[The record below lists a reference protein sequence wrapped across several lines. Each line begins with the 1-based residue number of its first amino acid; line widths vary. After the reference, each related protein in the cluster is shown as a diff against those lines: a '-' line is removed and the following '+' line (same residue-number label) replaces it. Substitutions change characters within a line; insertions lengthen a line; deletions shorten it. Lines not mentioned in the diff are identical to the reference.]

1 LNYTAACRFKEYLI
15 KACKGPKSI
24 DACFLF
30 DLNLFWKRSFVS
42 EHPFLNPPEIQ
53 ISGVVMRTVLVIE
66 DERQTRNIFLK
77 CLEFEGFRA
86 FGAGDGATGMALAQN
101 QRPDLIV
108 CDIMMPD
115 VDGYSVLS
123 ALRQRQDTASIP
135 LIFLTAKVTMADLRQ
150 AMEMGA
156 DDYLTKPCTVEQFL
170 AAINSRLKR
179 HDQLARLYGE
189 NASNLATAG
198 LPEEPLDIH
207 LGQSGDDFFPRGP
220 KLATVFRY
228 IEAHYRQ
235 SINLKE
241 VAQAAGYSP
250 AYLTNLVQ
258 EQTGR
263 TVKRWII
270 ERRIAEA
277 KTLLTNTNQSIR
289 KIAEFC
295 GYTDAGYFT
304 RQFRQLN
311 GISPQAWRRQSV
323 AG

>member
-1 LNYTAACRFKEYLI
+1 
-15 KACKGPKSI
+15 
-24 DACFLF
+24 
-30 DLNLFWKRSFVS
+30 
-42 EHPFLNPPEIQ
+42 
-53 ISGVVMRTVLVIE
+53 MRTVLVIE

-86 FGAGDGATGMALAQN
+86 FGAGDGATGMELAQS

-115 VDGYSVLS
+115 MDGYSVLS

-179 HDQLARLYGE
+179 HDQLSRLYGK
-189 NASNLATAG
+189 NAANDPKTGHS
-198 LPEEPLDIH
+198 EDSLDPH
-207 LGQSGDDFFPRGP
+207 LGQSDNDFFPNCP
-220 KLATVFRY
+220 KLSAVFRY

-263 TVKRWII
+263 TVKRWVI
-270 ERRIAEA
+270 ERRMAEA
-277 KTLLTNTNQSIR
+277 KILLTNTTQPVR
-289 KIAEFC
+289 QVAESC

-304 RQFRQLN
+304 RQFRQFN
-311 GISPQAWRRQSV
+311 GTSPQAWRQQSV
-323 AG
+323 AELTN

>member
-1 LNYTAACRFKEYLI
+1 
-15 KACKGPKSI
+15 
-24 DACFLF
+24 
-30 DLNLFWKRSFVS
+30 
-42 EHPFLNPPEIQ
+42 
-53 ISGVVMRTVLVIE
+53 MRTVLVIE
-66 DERQTRNIFLK
+66 DEQQTRNIFLK

-86 FGAGDGATGMALAQN
+86 FGASDGATGMELAQS
-101 QRPDLIV
+101 QQPDLIV

-115 VDGYSVLS
+115 MDGYSVLS

-156 DDYLTKPCTVEQFL
+156 DDYLTKPCTVDQFL

-179 HDQLARLYGE
+179 HDQLSRLYGK
-189 NASNLATAG
+189 NASNTASTG
-198 LPEEPLDIH
+198 HLENSLDSH
-207 LGQSGDDFFPRGP
+207 LGPSDHDFFPYSP
-220 KLATVFRY
+220 KLSTVFRY

-263 TVKRWII
+263 TIKRWII

-277 KTLLTNTNQSIR
+277 KTLLTTTNQSIR
-289 KIAEFC
+289 QIAESC
-295 GYTDAGYFT
+295 GYADAGYFT
-304 RQFRQLN
+304 RQFRQFN
-311 GISPQAWRRQSV
+311 GISPQAWRQQSV
-323 AG
+323 AELTK

>member
-1 LNYTAACRFKEYLI
+1 
-15 KACKGPKSI
+15 
-24 DACFLF
+24 
-30 DLNLFWKRSFVS
+30 
-42 EHPFLNPPEIQ
+42 
-53 ISGVVMRTVLVIE
+53 MRTVLVIE
-66 DERQTRNIFLK
+66 DECQTRNIFLK
-77 CLEFEGFRA
+77 CLAFEGFRA
-86 FGAGDGATGMALAQN
+86 FGASDGATGMELAQS

-115 VDGYSVLS
+115 MDGYSVLS
-123 ALRQRQDTASIP
+123 ALRQCQDTASIP
-135 LIFLTAKVTMADLRQ
+135 LIFLTAKVTMTDLRK

-179 HDQLARLYGE
+179 HEQLSHLYRQ
-189 NASNLATAG
+189 SLSTA
-198 LPEEPLDIH
+198 LTVRQADHSSAAPRV
-207 LGQSGDDFFPRGP
+207 LGGGDFFPDCP
-220 KLATVFRY
+220 KLSAVFRF

-235 SINLKE
+235 SINLKA

-270 ERRIAEA
+270 ERRMTEA
-277 KTLLTNTNQSIR
+277 KTLLANTTQSIR
-289 KIAEFC
+289 QIAESC

-304 RQFRQLN
+304 RQFRQFN
-311 GISPQAWRRQSV
+311 GISPQAWRQQSV
-323 AG
+323 AELTN